1 MVVLIGGPSFWFG
14 DLGGTPAR
22 RPRLPGPLDCDVAI
36 VGAGYTGLWTAYY
49 LKRADPG
56 LHVVVLE
63 REFAG
68 YGASGRNGGWVA
80 GAVAGVH
87 DDATVAAITATVDEV
102 GRVCAAEGIEC
113 AFHKGGALAVATG
126 PTQLERLRDH
136 PLAHGGV
143 WLEPAELAERV
154 RIAGAL
160 GAVFDPDVARVQP
173 ALLVRG
179 LADAV
184 ERLGVPI
191 YEGTA
196 VTGIEP
202 CRARTAQGNV
212 RATWIVRATEGYTP
226 SLPGHARQIIPLR
239 STMIVTDPLP
249 ETLWDEIGWQNAETI
264 ADAALSYAYIQRTAD
279 GRIAI
284 GGRGR
289 PSYWRSGHDRYGEV
303 ENWAVRRLT
312 EKLHALWPA
321 TRDVPVVHAWSGVFG
336 AQRDWMPT
344 VAADPATGL
353 AWAGAWVGEG
363 VAAANLG
370 GRILT
375 DLIRGERSD
384 LTVLPWVNRPDPRKW
399 EPEPLRS
406 IGTHGVYWLID
417 QADRRE
423 ERTGKKARLYDL
435 AKLISGRES
444 E

>member
-1 MVVLIGGPSFWFG
+1 MLIGGPSFWFG
-14 DLGGTPAR
+14 ELGGTPAR
-22 RPRLPGPLDCDVAI
+22 RPPLSGPLDCDVAI

-56 LHVVVLE
+56 LRVVVLE

-80 GAVAGVH
+80 GAISGVH

-102 GRVCAAEGIEC
+102 GRAAAVEGIEC

-136 PLAHGGV
+136 PLAHGE
-143 WLEPAELAERV
+143 WLEPDALAERV

-160 GAVFDPDVARVQP
+160 GAVFDPNVARVQP
-173 ALLVRG
+173 AALVRG

-184 ERLGVPI
+184 ERLGVPV

-196 VTGIEP
+196 VTAIEP
-202 CRARTAQGNV
+202 RVARTAQGDV
-212 RATWIVRATEGYTP
+212 RATWVVRATEGYTP
-226 SLPGHARQIIPLR
+226 ALPGLARQVIPLR
-239 STMIVTDPLP
+239 STIVVTEPLSKAV
-249 ETLWDEIGWQNAETI
+249 WDEIGWDNAETI

-289 PSYWRSGHDRYGEV
+289 PYYWRSGFDRYGEV

-321 TRDVPVVHAWSGVFG
+321 TRDAAIVHAWSGVFG
-336 AQRDWMPT
+336 AHRDWIPS

-353 AWAGAWVGEG
+353 AAAGGWVGEG

-375 DLIRGERSD
+375 DLIRGERTD
-384 LTVLPWVNRPDPRKW
+384 LTALPWVNRPEPRRW
-399 EPEPLRS
+399 EPEPLRFV
-406 IGTHGVYWLID
+406 GAHGVYWLID
-417 QADRRE
+417 LADRRE
-423 ERTGKKARLYDL
+423 GRTGAKARLYDL
-435 AKLISGRES
+435 AKLVSGRES

>member
-1 MVVLIGGPSFWFG
+1 MLIGGPSFWFG
-14 DLGGTPAR
+14 ELGGTPRR
-22 RPRLPGPLDCDVAI
+22 RPSLPGPLDCDVAI

-56 LHVVVLE
+56 LRVVVLE

-87 DDATVAAITATVDEV
+87 DDATVAAITETADEV
-102 GRVCAAEGIEC
+102 GRVCAAEQIEC

-136 PLAHGGV
+136 PLAQGE
-143 WLEPAELAERV
+143 WLEPPALAERV

-160 GAVFDPDVARVQP
+160 GAVFDPNVARVQP
-173 ALLVRG
+173 AALVRG
-179 LADAV
+179 LADAA
-184 ERLGVPI
+184 ERLGVEI
-191 YEGTA
+191 YESTA
-196 VTGIEP
+196 VTAIDGR
-202 CRARTAQGNV
+202 RARTDHGDV

-226 SLPGHARQIIPLR
+226 GLPGLGRQIIPLR
-239 STMIVTDPLP
+239 STIIVTDPLP
-249 ETLWDEIGWQNAETI
+249 QAAWDEIGWANAETI
-264 ADAALSYAYIQRTAD
+264 ADAALSYAYVQRTAD

-289 PSYWRSGHDRYGEV
+289 PYYWRSGYDRYGEV

-321 TRDVPVVHAWSGVFG
+321 VRDVPIAHAWSGVFG
-336 AQRDWMPT
+336 AQRDWMPS

-353 AWAGAWVGEG
+353 AWAGGWVGEG

-370 GRILT
+370 GRILA

-384 LTVLPWVNRPDPRKW
+384 ITALPWVNRPEPRKW
-399 EPEPLRS
+399 EPEPLRFL
-406 IGTHGVYWLID
+406 GTHGVYWLVD
-417 QADRRE
+417 AADRIE
-423 ERTGKKARLYDL
+423 VRTGRKARLYDL
-435 AKLISGRES
+435 AKVISGRES